1 MAASETIW
9 PPVLGIN
16 LETKMNSAVL
26 KSQMCPT
33 RECLYARIFA
43 DTKHLPPHF
52 NRLDINIKKAT
63 QKGISLLKLLRKT

>member
-9 PPVLGIN
+9 RPVLGIN
-16 LETKMNSAVL
+16 LKTKMNSAVL
-26 KSQMCPT
+26 KNQLFPT

-52 NRLDINIKKAT
+52 NRHNPACILVDTKH
-63 QKGISLLKLLRKT
+63 QYQ